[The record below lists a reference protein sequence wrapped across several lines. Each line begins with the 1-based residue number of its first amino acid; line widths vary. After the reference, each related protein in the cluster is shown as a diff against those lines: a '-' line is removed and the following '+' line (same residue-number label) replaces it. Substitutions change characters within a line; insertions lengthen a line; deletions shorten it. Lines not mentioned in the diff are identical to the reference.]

1 MARYEYDGL
10 PRAVPEDVGMS
21 TSRLERIAPVMQGYV
36 DDGKIP
42 GALTMIAR
50 AGRLVHFEK
59 FGMQDVATEKP
70 LEFDTIFRIYSMT
83 KPITSIAVMMLY
95 EEGHFQLGTP
105 VSELIPAFK
114 DMQIYTEGGAD
125 IVDAETE
132 MTIKHLLTH
141 TSGLIYGGDGD
152 HPIHQRYRDANYY
165 RGDLANMANE
175 LGDIPLLHDPGAAWN
190 YGMSTDVLGY
200 LVEVVSGMPFAE
212 FLKTQILDP
221 LGMTD
226 TAFSVPDEK
235 AARYP
240 TLYEPAE
247 DGGIQ
252 VIENAPVSSGPRSFF
267 HSGGAG
273 LQSTAADYLRFC
285 QMLLNDGELDGVR
298 LLGRKTVELIRMNHI
313 SDNWQPLERTGCGF
327 GLGFAV
333 VTDVAETHGPGSL
346 GTYSWGGLASTTFWI
361 DPVEDL
367 IGILMTQLI
376 GDSPFHAQFRV
387 LTYQAITD

>member
-1 MARYEYDGL
+1 MTLYEGL

-21 TSRLERIAPVMQGYV
+21 TSRLERIAPVMQRWV
-36 DDGKIP
+36 DAGKIP

-50 AGRLVHFEK
+50 EGRLVHLEK
-59 FGMQDVATEKP
+59 LGMQDVATEKP

-95 EEGHFQLGTP
+95 EQGHFQLGTP

-114 DMQIYTEGGAD
+114 DMQVYTEGGED
-125 IVDAETE
+125 VVDAERE
-132 MTIKHLLTH
+132 MTVKHLLTH
-141 TSGLIYGGDGD
+141 TAGIIYGGDWD
-152 HPIHQRYRDANYY
+152 HPINQRYQEANFYG
-165 RGDLANMANE
+165 GDLANMAQE
-175 LGDIPLLHDPGAAWN
+175 LGNIPLLHPPGDAWN

-221 LGMTD
+221 LRMTD

-235 AARYP
+235 ADRYP

-313 SDNWQPLERTGCGF
+313 SDEWHPLERTGCGF

-333 VTDVAETHGPGSL
+333 VTEVAETHAPGSE